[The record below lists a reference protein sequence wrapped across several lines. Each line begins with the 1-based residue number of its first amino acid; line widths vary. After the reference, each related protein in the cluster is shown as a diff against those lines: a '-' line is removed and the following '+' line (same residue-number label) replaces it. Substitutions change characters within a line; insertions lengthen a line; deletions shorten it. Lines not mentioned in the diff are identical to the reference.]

1 MKYFY
6 ILTIVISILSISCNN
21 QPPAINE
28 ADREK
33 LKTSFYETL
42 ELHLKA
48 VSNRDLSTLKS
59 TMSPKG
65 NMELILPG
73 TEIISTVD
81 SFLTFHEKWFQ
92 EANWTFETKI
102 LQTDIGHEIG
112 TAIVESMYRE
122 LDRNGQPY
130 FNRMH
135 ISYVLKRIDNRW
147 YLVQDH
153 ASSVEKSTDKK

>member
-1 MKYFY
+1 
-6 ILTIVISILSISCNN
+6 
-21 QPPAINE
+21 
-28 ADREK
+28 
-33 LKTSFYETL
+33 
-42 ELHLKA
+42 
-48 VSNRDLSTLKS
+48 
-59 TMSPKG
+59 
-65 NMELILPG
+65 MELILPG

-102 LQTDIGHEIG
+102 LQTDIGQEIG

-122 LDRNGQPY
+122 PDRNGQPY